1 MAVFFCVQK
10 PESIYDDNRGQSY
23 EYFQRLPNGRQ
34 IEEGDWL
41 VFTLTG
47 STSKNGQKVTGLGQI
62 ESLDYQEQG
71 RDTLITANYSRYK
84 QFNPPLTYEQ
94 IGGDPRKNVQHTM
107 NRVDEPNGQALVDW
121 LLQFDQQSAPVGAGS
136 HTTSVKLNY
145 ACRCNSCGCE
155 IKLSSHWVFLAEK
168 IRSGGP
174 VCPVCA
180 EPGMTLS

>member
-23 EYFQRLPNGRQ
+23 EYFQRRPNGRQ

-41 VFTLTG
+41 IFTLTG

-62 ESLDYQEQG
+62 ETLDYQEQG

-94 IGGDPRKNVQHTM
+94 IGGDPRKNVQHAM
-107 NRVDEPNGQALVDW
+107 NRVDEPDGQALVDF
-121 LLQFDQQSAPVGAGS
+121 LLSFDDQSSVQSPNPVGNGKKMR
-136 HTTSVKLNY
+136 HDF
-145 ACRCNSCGCE
+145 RCDSCGCE
-155 IKLSSHWVFLAEK
+155 IVLTSQWIFLAK
-168 IRSGGP
+168 K
-174 VCPVCA
+174 
-180 EPGMTLS
+180 